1 MQSLTNGCRA
11 SGSQCKTPEKWLWP
25 KVGKAGALHLL
36 LGMVL
41 TGFQMPRA
49 FFLPRQSSR
58 ETPHERCPAE
68 CGISPGLGPT
78 QLQVPKPAVPR
89 VEGPAPAS
97 RCDLGAMGR
106 TVRGQEA
113 LRASLV
119 PCANVQ
125 QLRCPQLPVSPGSST
140 PHSALRALPGTP
152 QPLWP
157 MPCHPPASPALL
169 ILPFGGRGRAPM
181 CSSLGG
187 ADSPARSLSPNLL
200 SSWYPSADVQQVLGY
215 FSGHVW
221 DRATGVFFSS
231 QGGWIK
237 CRGSRLCRTAGPGKA
252 ALLWFILPRAL
263 LEEVVMKLTACE
275 P

>member
-1 MQSLTNGCRA
+1 MLPWIPATGWSN
-11 SGSQCKTPEKWLWP
+11 SGDEDAVPNKWVQGLWVP
-25 KVGKAGALHLL
+25 VQNSREMAVAKVGKAGALHLL

-58 ETPHERCPAE
+58 ETPHKRCPAE

-106 TVRGQEA
+106 TVQGQEA

-125 QLRCPQLPVSPGSST
+125 QLRCPQLPGVPNSRCPPGPA
-140 PHSALRALPGTP
+140 PHTA
-152 QPLWP
+152 
-157 MPCHPPASPALL
+157 PCGLSLAHP
-169 ILPFGGRGRAPM
+169 
-181 CSSLGG
+181 
-187 ADSPARSLSPNLL
+187 SLSLT
-200 SSWYPSADVQQVLGY
+200 
-215 FSGHVW
+215 W
-221 DRATGVFFSS
+221 DQSHEIPAH
-231 QGGWIK
+231 
-237 CRGSRLCRTAGPGKA
+237 GP
-252 ALLWFILPRAL
+252 
-263 LEEVVMKLTACE
+263 
-275 P
+275 